1 MCKSWFHMEVIINSY
16 VMGKGGKRLGILIL
30 SNTKC
35 RFHIYYYIEVRIF
48 SHGWISHFCTPF
60 SNASAHQPH
69 TYNKYLPNKV
79 STGPNVDPLSL
90 QILYLKMLSSEGR
103 SGFPWT
109 EPRHR
114 TIFSQ
119 TRKGKQL
126 SHDIWFSKST
136 FCSIDINIRKERIMV
151 GIKS

>member
-1 MCKSWFHMEVIINSY
+1 MDRKVTFVPHSQMLQPINP
-16 VMGKGGKRLGILIL
+16 IL
-30 SNTKC
+30 
-35 RFHIYYYIEVRIF
+35 
-48 SHGWISHFCTPF
+48 
-60 SNASAHQPH
+60 
-69 TYNKYLPNKV
+69 KYLPTEV

-126 SHDIWFSKST
+126 SHDIWFGKST